1 MIKNI
6 LSQFFVKKRSLVI
19 IKKIISKFLFN
30 SSSKNIYTWLNKNS
44 QDYNIYLKE
53 LDEKLFYET
62 KTFIKS
68 IEKENQKILSK
79 INVKLGGGANQEL
92 LFFLTRFLKPNIV
105 LETGVAAG
113 YSSKV
118 ILKAIEKNKNGSL
131 YSSDFPYFRIKNPEK
146 YIGILLSEKLK
157 QNWNLSIEGDEIN
170 LRRFF
175 KVIKKIDLFHYDS
188 DKSYNGKKKVFNL
201 IIEKMSKG
209 SVMIFDDIQDDTFFK
224 DIVIEYDFNYK
235 VFKFENKFVGLI
247 SNIKS

>member
-118 ILKAIEKNKNGSL
+118 ILKGIEKNKNGSL

-157 QNWNLSIEGDEIN
+157 QNWNLAIEGDEIN

>member
-6 LSQFFVKKRSLVI
+6 ISQFFVKKRSLVI
-19 IKKIISKFLFN
+19 LKKIFSKIFFN

-44 QDYNIYLKE
+44 QDYKTYLKE
-53 LDEKLFYET
+53 LDEKIFYET

-113 YSSKV
+113 HSSKV
-118 ILKAIEKNKNGSL
+118 ILKAIERNKKGLL

-146 YIGILLSEKLK
+146 YIGILLKEKLK
-157 QNWNLSIEGDEIN
+157 QNWNLAIEGDEIN

-224 DIVIEYDFNYK
+224 DIVIEYDFNFK